1 MPNDVVLDP
10 TVHHLF
16 AKDRFNRGK
25 FSRSWPLYP
34 RCGHNLSLPPLPRCP
49 PFVEVGTP
57 DLLWLYK
64 SQRKA
69 WKKGGEI
76 GKRKTRKPEA
86 KKSKTEEL
94 NRKSLEEQRRKTQH
108 TEEEKQGG
116 DKLNKKHN
124 QRRKTWTQT
133 EERGRTEG
141 DRTGNKTGKTDE
153 KGRTQTSENW
163 EAENTKKTVDRGGE
177 TMKN

>member
-16 AKDRFNRGK
+16 AKDRFNREK

-76 GKRKTRKPEA
+76 GKRKTR
-86 KKSKTEEL
+86 
-94 NRKSLEEQRRKTQH
+94 
-108 TEEEKQGG
+108 
-116 DKLNKKHN
+116 N
-124 QRRKTWTQT
+124 QRQKRAKP
-133 EERGRTEG
+133 R
-141 DRTGNKTGKTDE
+141 N
-153 KGRTQTSENW
+153 
-163 EAENTKKTVDRGGE
+163 
-177 TMKN
+177 